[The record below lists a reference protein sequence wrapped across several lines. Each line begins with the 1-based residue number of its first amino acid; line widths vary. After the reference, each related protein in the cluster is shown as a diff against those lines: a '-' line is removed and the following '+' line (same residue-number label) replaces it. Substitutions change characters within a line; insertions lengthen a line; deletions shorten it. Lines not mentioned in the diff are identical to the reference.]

1 MLRAAAHNWWVLVLQ
16 GVLGILFGIIALVS
30 PDIALTSLALVLA
43 AWAIV
48 SGLSQLGE
56 GFRVAEMRGRSWP
69 FAVIGVASIVAGLI
83 AAAVPGITI
92 LGLILV
98 LGYWLIIAGVM
109 EVYTAWRIR
118 AEVTGEWVLALAG
131 ILRVVL
137 GVIVVAAPTIGAIL
151 TVTWL
156 AVAALFGGAMAI
168 VLGLRLRGLGAGM
181 SGGSRATTAN
191 A

>member
-1 MLRAAAHNWWVLVLQ
+1 MLAAAAHNWWVLVLQ
-16 GVLGILFGIIALVS
+16 GVLGIVFGIIALVS

-48 SGLSQLGE
+48 SGISQLAE
-56 GFRVAEMRGRSWP
+56 GFRIAEMRGRSWP
-69 FAVIGVASIVAGLI
+69 FAVIGVVSIVAGLI

-98 LGYWLIIAGVM
+98 LGYWLIISGVM

-168 VLGLRLRGLGAGM
+168 VLGLRLRGLSEGM
-181 SGGSRATTAN
+181 SGGSRASTAR

>member
-1 MLRAAAHNWWVLVLQ
+1 
-16 GVLGILFGIIALVS
+16 
-30 PDIALTSLALVLA
+30 
-43 AWAIV
+43 
-48 SGLSQLGE
+48 
-56 GFRVAEMRGRSWP
+56 
-69 FAVIGVASIVAGLI
+69 
-83 AAAVPGITI
+83 
-92 LGLILV
+92 
-98 LGYWLIIAGVM
+98 
-109 EVYTAWRIR
+109 
-118 AEVTGEWVLALAG
+118 VTGEWVLALAG